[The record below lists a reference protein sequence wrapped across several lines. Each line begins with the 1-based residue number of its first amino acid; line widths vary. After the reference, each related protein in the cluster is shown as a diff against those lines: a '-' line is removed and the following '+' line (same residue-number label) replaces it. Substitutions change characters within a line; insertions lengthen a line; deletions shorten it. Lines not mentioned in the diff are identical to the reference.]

1 LNAKKKQNEE
11 IRLTRDHIFL
21 DAHDEEK
28 VLLFTAGILFGVG
41 ASVSVFMNTLWYGG
55 LAAIALGS
63 VLLLIEKRQR

>member
-1 LNAKKKQNEE
+1 MPRRNRTKKS
-11 IRLTRDHIFL
+11 RLTRDRIFL

-63 VLLLIEKRQR
+63 VLLLIEKRQK

>member
-1 LNAKKKQNEE
+1 MPKRNRTKKS
-11 IRLTRDHIFL
+11 RLTRDHIFL